1 MMILRDPKA
10 IRHYQ
15 KITDGMVDLWR
26 RRYSF
31 EEIRLYMDGYL
42 TCLRNSDF
50 VEQHQIH
57 RLEEQALGFLRDPSN
72 FELSYPQTETETET
86 DRW

>member
-1 MMILRDPKA
+1 MLQDPQS

-31 EEIRLYMDGYL
+31 EEIRLYMEGYIA
-42 TCLRNSDF
+42 CLRHSNF
-50 VEQHQIH
+50 VEQYRIH
-57 RLEEQALGFLRDPSN
+57 RLEEQALRFLRDPSN
-72 FELSYPQTETETET
+72 FELSSPQTQMET
-86 DRW
+86 DSDYF

>member
-1 MMILRDPKA
+1 MILQDPKS

-15 KITDGMVDLWR
+15 KITDGMVDLYR

-31 EEIRLYMDGYL
+31 EEIRLYMDGYIA
-42 TCLRNSDF
+42 CLRNSDSI
-50 VEQHQIH
+50 EQYLIH
-57 RLEEQALGFLRDPSN
+57 RLEEQALRFLRDPSN
-72 FELSYPQTETETET
+72 FELSSPQTQMETET